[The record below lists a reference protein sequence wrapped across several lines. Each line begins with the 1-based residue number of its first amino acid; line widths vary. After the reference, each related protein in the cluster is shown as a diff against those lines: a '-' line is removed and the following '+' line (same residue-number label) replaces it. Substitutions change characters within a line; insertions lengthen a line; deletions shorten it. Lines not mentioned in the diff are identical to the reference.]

1 MFGNLLIPF
10 SLHMNHSF
18 FSTVHTRLSY
28 SRTFRRISCSHTG
41 QVRNKFFNFCCM
53 ITNVPSK
60 LLYHQQLMLWASV
73 AVLNVQFIL
82 RHNNGSVFVM
92 YNFLILYSKR
102 ESKYIAFEQEMNK
115 LEVSFLL
122 WHS

>member
-1 MFGNLLIPF
+1 
-10 SLHMNHSF
+10 
-18 FSTVHTRLSY
+18 
-28 SRTFRRISCSHTG
+28 
-41 QVRNKFFNFCCM
+41 M